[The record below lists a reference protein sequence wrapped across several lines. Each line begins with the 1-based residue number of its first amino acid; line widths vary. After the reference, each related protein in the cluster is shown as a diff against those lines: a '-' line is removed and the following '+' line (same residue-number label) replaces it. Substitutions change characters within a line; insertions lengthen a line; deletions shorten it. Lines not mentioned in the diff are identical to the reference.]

1 MATLTLPF
9 VTLIVTSLIVAVA
22 LAIFVVFTRT
32 LRDTK
37 SNVDSSYDMSK

>member
-9 VTLIVTSLIVAVA
+9 MTVFVTALIVAVA
-22 LAIFVVFTRT
+22 LAILVVFART

-37 SNVDSSYDMSK
+37 SNVDSSYETSK

>member
-9 VTLIVTSLIVAVA
+9 VTLIVTALVVAVA
-22 LAIFVVFTRT
+22 LAILVVFART

-37 SNVDSSYDMSK
+37 SNVDSSYETTK